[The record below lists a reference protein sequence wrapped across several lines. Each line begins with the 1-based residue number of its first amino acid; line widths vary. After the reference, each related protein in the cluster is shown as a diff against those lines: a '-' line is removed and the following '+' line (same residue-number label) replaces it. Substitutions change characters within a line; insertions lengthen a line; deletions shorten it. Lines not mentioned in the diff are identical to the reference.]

1 MSQVHAT
8 PSSSNLSSSTPSS
21 SVTNRR
27 EFVRRTAM
35 MSAVAAGMDAVPSTV
50 LGLDSQLGSDSQKK
64 LSPGRLRLSL
74 SAYSLRSLLTKPS
87 DGMDLF
93 QLVDYCHAHDVAG
106 VELTSYYFPKEVT
119 TEYLAELKHHCHRRG
134 VTISGGAIANDFCQ
148 RDQAKIERD
157 IEHAIRWIDHYS
169 FLGAPVIRIFAGTQP
184 SDDSWDATIQRCTTA
199 CNRLGLYAQS
209 KGMLLGLENHGG
221 VTAKAEGLLQI
232 LGGIQSKSIGVNFD
246 SGNFRSTS
254 DPYLELEQIA
264 PYAVNAQLKVEMFP
278 NGKREDADIARILS
292 ILRTANYSG
301 WVALEYEAEEPPLTA
316 IPKWLEAIKQ
326 LIG

>member
-1 MSQVHAT
+1 MHAT

-157 IEHAIRWIDHYS
+157 IEHAIRWID
-169 FLGAPVIRIFAGTQP
+169 RIFAGTQP

-246 SGNFRSTS
+246 SGNFLSTS